1 MGDWIHNIVL
11 VSFHKR
17 NEDGND
23 AMATIPQFEIDFA
36 FHSPGFH
43 APVFLKSNYSER
55 YHFLKTREAKYEI

>member
-1 MGDWIHNIVL
+1 
-11 VSFHKR
+11 
-17 NEDGND
+17 
-23 AMATIPQFEIDFA
+23 MATIPQFEIDFA